1 MTIEPELINPSKS
14 KSSIIT
20 LGVGDGVMEGV
31 LVIVGVIEG
40 VLVIVGVIEGDGN
53 KAFTSYV
60 LLYNSKYSSYTPY
73 G

>member
-1 MTIEPELINPSKS
+1 MYVMTIEPELINPSKS
-14 KSSIIT
+14 KSSIIA
-20 LGVGDGVMEGV
+20 LGVGDGV